1 MKLLASIPSYTKH
14 TDDIKSLN
22 PKKKEIKEAIRFVLS
37 IDNDELRK
45 EDLRIVLNTIGFDF
59 NEFTENNKR

>member
-1 MKLLASIPSYTKH
+1 MPTDLNKSQILENLELLSEWLSVKYP
-14 TDDIKSLN
+14 DD
-22 PKKKEIKEAIRFVLS
+22 AIRFVLS